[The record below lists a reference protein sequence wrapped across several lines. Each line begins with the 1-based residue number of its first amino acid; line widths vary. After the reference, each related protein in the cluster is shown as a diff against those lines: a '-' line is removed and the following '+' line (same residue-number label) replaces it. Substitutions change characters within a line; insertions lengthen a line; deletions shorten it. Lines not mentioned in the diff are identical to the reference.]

1 MAPIQR
7 FPTCSTWV
15 RFFALRYENLSF
27 NHNSELLIECD
38 SYRVLAA
45 GRVGDGVVDVLL
57 VLVGVGD
64 GAVIGIAVGGI
75 VHLGVGS
82 LIGAVPVRHELQGD
96 DEVVEHLNLLKSQ
109 YFAMHVRCLLS
120 IHRCKY

>member
-1 MAPIQR
+1 MTR
-7 FPTCSTWV
+7 
-15 RFFALRYENLSF
+15 
-27 NHNSELLIECD
+27 D

-75 VHLGVGS
+75 VHLGVGG

-96 DEVVEHLNLLKSQ
+96 DEVVEHLNLLKTQ
-109 YFAMHVRCLLS
+109 YFRMHV
-120 IHRCKY
+120 K